1 MDYIKIVLLVYLVL
15 RILNVIPN
23 QKFSLNNYLQNLFL
37 TVLLILLSAHDPIV
51 AMLVIIAILI
61 NLPNE
66 YKEKLFTKINK
77 ADIDELTRTL
87 PHMQVEEPVESKP
100 TLTTTPT
107 PTVEEPKAP
116 KAPKSECVPEFIISK
131 DMLKNAQNNLIEDN
145 ISLFPNEMKE
155 KHVNIQGYFTDI
167 KGFNV

>member
-116 KAPKSECVPEFIISK
+116 KSECVPEFIISK

>member
-15 RILNVIPN
+15 RISNIVPN
-23 QKFSLNNYLQNLFL
+23 QKFSLNNYLQNIFL
-37 TVLLILLSAHDPIV
+37 TALLILLSAHDPVV

-66 YKEKLFTKINK
+66 YKENLFTKINK
-77 ADIDELTRTL
+77 ADIDELTKTL
-87 PHMQVEEPVESKP
+87 PHMQVEEQPNTVN
-100 TLTTTPT
+100 TTTTPV
-107 PTVEEPKAP
+107 PDSIPEK
-116 KAPKSECVPEFIISK
+116 PKSDCVPEFIISK
-131 DMLKNAQNNLIEDN
+131 EMLNNAQNNLIEEN

>member
-15 RILNVIPN
+15 RISNIVPN
-23 QKFSLNNYLQNLFL
+23 QKFSLNNYLQNIFL
-37 TVLLILLSAHDPIV
+37 TALLILLSAHDPVV

-66 YKEKLFTKINK
+66 YKENLFTKINK
-77 ADIDELTRTL
+77 ADIDELTKTL
-87 PHMQVEEPVESKP
+87 PHIQVEEQPNTVN
-100 TLTTTPT
+100 TTTTPVT
-107 PTVEEPKAP
+107 EEPKEES
-116 KAPKSECVPEFIISK
+116 KSDCVPEFIISK
-131 DMLKNAQNNLIEDN
+131 EMLNNAQNNLIEEN

-155 KHVNIQGYFTDI
+155 KHVNIQGYFADI